1 LGQQDTSLERQEFDL
16 FTQRLEKTVNQIQ
29 TQVNANPSDA
39 ALQSQLAQ
47 ATQELDAYRLQ
58 TASTLVERYPNDYA
72 YRFDL
77 GKLLLGANRLDESI
91 QQLQYA
97 QRNPKY
103 RQSAILLIGKAFV
116 ASGKF
121 DLAVEQFNVAKG
133 ELPMMNDLK
142 KDVIYE
148 LGNAFEKM
156 GRTKEAIEEYKI
168 IYMADSGFRDVAQKI
183 NAFYESQKG
192 PTA

>member
-1 LGQQDTSLERQEFDL
+1 M
-16 FTQRLEKTVNQIQ
+16 
-29 TQVNANPSDA
+29 
-39 ALQSQLAQ
+39 
-47 ATQELDAYRLQ
+47 
-58 TASTLVERYPNDYA
+58 
-72 YRFDL
+72 
-77 GKLLLGANRLDESI
+77 
-91 QQLQYA
+91 
-97 QRNPKY
+97 
-103 RQSAILLIGKAFV
+103 